1 MRLASPGTCCPCQGT
16 ALRAPERPRGLS
28 LRGRPGPQLWPGV
41 CTGPRAGIGPTSGSG
56 AGQGR
61 AGVGAAAAGSR
72 AGRGLQPAAQV
83 PPGPA
88 RPGPLS
94 PDAARP
100 GADRRRT
107 EGRKDGRG
115 AQGDRAGERVGPTR
129 AAEGRR
135 GSCAH
140 RRRAGRT
147 SVFPRWLRDAGLWP
161 GPSGRPRAQGSI
173 GPQGTD
179 RAVAR
184 SPVPLRPAG
193 PVRFGRVWPWGGA
206 GTRGS

>member
-1 MRLASPGTCCPCQGT
+1 MLPLPGHSSACSREASWPQPARSPWSPALAWGMHGATGRYWADLGERGGAGKGGCWGRRRGEPGGAGSPTCRSG
-16 ALRAPERPRGLS
+16 S
-28 LRGRPGPQLWPGV
+28 S
-41 CTGPRAGIGPTSGSG
+41 GPR
-56 AGQGR
+56 
-61 AGVGAAAAGSR
+61 
-72 AGRGLQPAAQV
+72 
-83 PPGPA
+83 PA
-88 RPGPLS
+88 RPAEPGRRP
-94 PDAARP
+94 ARRRQT
-100 GADRRRT
+100 ADGRT
-107 EGRKDGRG
+107 EGRTDGRG